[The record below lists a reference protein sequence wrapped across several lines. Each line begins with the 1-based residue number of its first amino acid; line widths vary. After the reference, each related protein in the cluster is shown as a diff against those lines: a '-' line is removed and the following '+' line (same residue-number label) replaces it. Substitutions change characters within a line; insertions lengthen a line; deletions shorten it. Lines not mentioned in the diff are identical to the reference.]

1 MKFSTT
7 ALAAIATGLLT
18 ISPAYAT
25 STDKTEQRVLAWTK
39 SVEREVLS
47 NVKYTGGDHIGARR
61 EPVVTFTV
69 GADGVIRDIRLAQSS
84 GHAAADRAAVRAVDL
99 TNEVSRPPQGVAQN
113 VTFKPVL
120 ITPGLRER

>member
-7 ALAAIATGLLT
+7 ALAAIAAGLLAL
-18 ISPAYAT
+18 SPASAT
-25 STDKTEQRVLAWTK
+25 TTDKSEQRVLAWTK
-39 SVEREVLS
+39 SVEREVLG
-47 NVKYTGGDHIGARR
+47 NVNYAGGDRIGARR

-99 TNEVSRPPQGVAQN
+99 TNVVARPPRGAAQN

-120 ITPGLRER
+120 ITPGLRGR